1 MKLSHGAFWC
11 AAALLAGVAAPAAE
25 DGSVRTIRLRQ
36 DDAQVRYV
44 SKVYELKNVTSEA
57 LLPFVNSA
65 VLRYSRN
72 SSVRC
77 VTGDKDNRRNAL
89 LVSTGEE
96 FMPYVDAIVA
106 ALDRA
111 GSDGKDTAIRGTG
124 VANVAYTPRYR
135 AASQFS
141 EIIDS
146 TLGSASGKAYV
157 NRETNTIFWRDQSA
171 AAKRTLG
178 WVEKLDRPL
187 PQVNIRLNYYEL
199 RDSDLRDWGL
209 DYLAWK
215 NGPGVNLLNLGYNA
229 GQMFVDELLES
240 AQYAA
245 TASWGYGGFFTAPQ
259 FDMSFVRCLEQSGN
273 ASIAASASLTMVN
286 TPVRDQEDYHKL
298 LRYQIRNRDNAPFV
312 YRVSMYPEYQN
323 IAKNV
328 LGRTFIGKSFY
339 EDEDGVKHSDPP
351 VLDARLINP
360 IICID
365 NGVMP
370 KGRDA
375 AKAPGGVLFSYALY
389 FKNVVER
396 GNTGSELSNSATF
409 TGSATLGFGVEKILA
424 VYEKEN
430 DVEQTVGFPILCRI
444 PVLKYLF
451 STVTSIKE
459 RTYIIVSA
467 EAQPVHPDSSGFLDN
482 VSVETQVER
491 RIENPLRRDP
501 KKKTQDGAPAEEQ
514 TKKPEVKPAEKPAAK
529 PAEKA
534 PGKAPAAEKRSE
546 KNAGEVK

>member
-1 MKLSHGAFWC
+1 MKLSYTALIC
-11 AAALLAGVAAPAAE
+11 AAALLAAGSARAAE

-36 DDAQVRYV
+36 DDAQVRFV
-44 SKVYELKNVTSEA
+44 SKVYELKHISAEEM
-57 LLPFVNSA
+57 LPFVNSA

-72 SSVRC
+72 SSVRR
-77 VTGDKDNRRNAL
+77 VTAEGEEKRNAL

-96 FMPYVDAIVA
+96 FMPYVDEIVA
-106 ALDRA
+106 ALDRPGA
-111 GSDGKDTAIRGTG
+111 DGKETSISGTG
-124 VANVAYTPRYR
+124 MARVAYTPRYR

-141 EIIDS
+141 DIIDS
-146 TLGSASGKAYV
+146 TIGSASGKAYV
-157 NRETNTIFWRDQSA
+157 NRETNTVFWRDQSA
-171 AAKRTLG
+171 AAHRTLK
-178 WVEKLDRPL
+178 WVNELDRPL

-229 GQMFVDELLES
+229 GHMFVDELLET

-259 FDMSFVRCLEQSGN
+259 FDMSFIRCLEQSGN
-273 ASIAASASLTMVN
+273 ATVAASASLTMVN
-286 TPVRDQEDYHKL
+286 TPVRDKEDYHRL
-298 LRYQIRNRDNAPFV
+298 LRHQIENRDKAPFV

-328 LGRTFIGKSFY
+328 LGRTFIGKSYY
-339 EDEDGVKHSDPP
+339 EDDDGVKHSDPP
-351 VLDARLINP
+351 VLDVRLINP
-360 IICID
+360 IICLD
-365 NGVMP
+365 NGIAP
-370 KGRDA
+370 KEDG
-375 AKAPGGVLFSYALY
+375 AKYPGGVLFFYSLY

-396 GNTGSELSNSATF
+396 GNTGSELSNSANF

-444 PVLKYLF
+444 PVLKYIF

-467 EAQPVHPDSSGFLDN
+467 EALPIHPDNSGMLKN
-482 VSVETQVER
+482 ASMTTKVER
-491 RIENPLRRDP
+491 RIENPLRKDP
-501 KKKTQDGAPAEEQ
+501 EEAAAEAKSGEGKEQPAAEAKAAEDQPAAEKTE
-514 TKKPEVKPAEKPAAK
+514 AEKPA
-529 PAEKA
+529 PEAEK
-534 PGKAPAAEKRSE
+534 KD
-546 KNAGEVK
+546 GEVK